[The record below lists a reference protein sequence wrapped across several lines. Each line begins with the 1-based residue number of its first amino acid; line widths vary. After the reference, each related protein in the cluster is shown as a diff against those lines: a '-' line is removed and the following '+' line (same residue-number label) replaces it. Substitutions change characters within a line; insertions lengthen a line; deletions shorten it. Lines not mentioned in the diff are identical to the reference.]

1 MRIISFGLSIL
12 LAIAASIQS
21 ARAQVTIS
29 HISAAECGADCQ
41 RTAVIFLHGLTGS
54 QETWLN
60 TTSQQ
65 SFPALLAQ
73 DPDLID
79 LVDVY
84 SVQYDSLWNSGQPIV
99 KVTDAVAIELDA
111 LMRTKRFARV
121 VLVGHSLGGNIAREY
136 LAHVKARF
144 GHAALGRFPL
154 LITLGTPL
162 DGASMAGFLSL
173 FSSNEQIRSL
183 LEIRKNDFLQLL
195 RQTEEGYLAKQINN
209 QCTPL
214 ELDAAF
220 ETERVGPVMIVA
232 KESATSGATRSAGD
246 GWAKSHTSLPK
257 PADRADPVYAWVKSE
272 VGLCQS
278 QTGRCLAATS
288 PTAVCSTGDF

>member
-1 MRIISFGLSIL
+1 MRQILFGIGIF
-12 LAIAASIQS
+12 LAMAVGVQA

-29 HISAAECGADCQ
+29 HVTAAECGSNCQ

-73 DPDLID
+73 DPDLAELI
-79 LVDVY
+79 DVY
-84 SVQYDSLWNSGQPIV
+84 SVQFDSLWNSGQPIV
-99 KVTDAVAIELDA
+99 KVTDAVAAELDA
-111 LMRTKRFARV
+111 LMRAKRFPRV

-195 RQTEEGYLAKQINN
+195 KQTEEGYLAKQLDNR
-209 QCTPL
+209 CTPL
-214 ELDAAF
+214 ELSAAF
-220 ETERVGPVMIVA
+220 ETERVGPVMVVA
-232 KESATSGATRSAGD
+232 RESATANATRTAGD

-257 PADRADPVYAWVKSE
+257 PADRADPVYGWVKSE

-278 QTGRCLAATS
+278 QTGRCLAASNPTS
-288 PTAVCSTGDF
+288 VCSTGDF